1 MHVNFISFNDTG
13 EIRTTFVQSD
23 NEEIRSGNKTDDIIK
38 GFLNSFLNNYQ
49 QEEII
54 LRNGSCFVFESV
66 ELLSYHFHKT
76 SLKRGKSYMKADEWV
91 INKRTIINPKNEDN
105 KCFQDSITLVLN
117 HQNIESHPERISS
130 SGKYWEGIEF
140 PAGIKDWK
148 KFEQNNKTIALKILF
163 VTHNEKTINLAY
175 KSKYNRKRKNQVVL
189 LMITNGEQWH
199 YTALKSVCT
208 DDGFNRPTRSLSR
221 LFRGITVNHHGD
233 FYCVNCLHSFRTN
246 NALKRHERLCGN
258 NDYCHAEIP
267 SRNTNKLKYNHGK
280 KIINST
286 IYNLC

>member
-148 KFEQNNKTIALKILF
+148 KFEF
-163 VTHNEKTINLAY
+163 
-175 KSKYNRKRKNQVVL
+175 KSLIRQL
-189 LMITNGEQWH
+189 L
-199 YTALKSVCT
+199 L
-208 DDGFNRPTRSLSR
+208 RS
-221 LFRGITVNHHGD
+221 
-233 FYCVNCLHSFRTN
+233 CL
-246 NALKRHERLCGN
+246 
-258 NDYCHAEIP
+258 
-267 SRNTNKLKYNHGK
+267 
-280 KIINST
+280 
-286 IYNLC
+286 